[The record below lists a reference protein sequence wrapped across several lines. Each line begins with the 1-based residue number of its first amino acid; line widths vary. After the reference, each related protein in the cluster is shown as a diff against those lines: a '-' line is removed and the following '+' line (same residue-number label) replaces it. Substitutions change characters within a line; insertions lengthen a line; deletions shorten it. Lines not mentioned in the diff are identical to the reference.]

1 MALYEDGKIK
11 FSDEFIDSF
20 KSEDVREFL
29 RITRYNMVD
38 RKNSPYCTIENW
50 LYNWESHEIETELY
64 WYLMGK
70 KNATVKN
77 CIEMQVSS
85 IAESYELIEKLRE
98 IENQMK
104 KENGWD

>member
-1 MALYEDGKIK
+1 MALYEDGKVK
-11 FSDEFIDSF
+11 FSDEFIESF

-29 RITRYNMVD
+29 RITRYNLVG
-38 RKNSPYCTIENW
+38 RKDSPYCTIENL
-50 LYNWESHEIETELY
+50 LYNCESHEIVTKLY

-85 IAESYELIEKLRE
+85 IAESHELIDKLRE
-98 IENQMK
+98 IEQQMK
-104 KENGWD
+104 EENGWD

>member
-11 FSDEFIDSF
+11 FNDEFIESF

-38 RKNSPYCTIENW
+38 RKDSPYCTIENL
-50 LYNWESHEIETELY
+50 LYNCESHEISTKLY

-70 KNATVKN
+70 RNATKKN
-77 CIEMQVSS
+77 CIEMQVDC
-85 IAESYELIEKLRE
+85 IAESHELIDKLRE
-98 IENQMK
+98 IEQQMK
-104 KENGWD
+104 EENGWD

>member
-1 MALYEDGKIK
+1 MALYEDGKIR
-11 FSDEFIDSF
+11 FSDEFIESF

-29 RITRYNMVD
+29 YITRYNMVD
-38 RKNSPYCTIENW
+38 RKNSPYCTIENL
-50 LYNWESHEIETELY
+50 LYNCDVYEINNKLY

-85 IAESYELIEKLRE
+85 IAESHELIDKLKE
-98 IENQMK
+98 IEKKMK
-104 KENGWD
+104 EDNDW